1 VLIADL
7 KLSKEAE
14 SIVNGS
20 NVVFLET
27 NVAHWAD
34 LQRII
39 TASKERFGDVPDVY
53 VAGAGIFEPVRT
65 FFLLLYSIANLQ
77 HQAPMYSTTKHALVG
92 FTRSMGDL
100 DTHEGVKVVTICPG

>member
-1 VLIADL
+1 LLIADL

-14 SIVNGS
+14 SLMNGS
-20 NVVFLET
+20 SVVFLET

-53 VAGAGIFEPVRT
+53 VAGAGVFEAVWT

-77 HQAPMYSTTKHALVG
+77 HQS
-92 FTRSMGDL
+92 
-100 DTHEGVKVVTICPG
+100 